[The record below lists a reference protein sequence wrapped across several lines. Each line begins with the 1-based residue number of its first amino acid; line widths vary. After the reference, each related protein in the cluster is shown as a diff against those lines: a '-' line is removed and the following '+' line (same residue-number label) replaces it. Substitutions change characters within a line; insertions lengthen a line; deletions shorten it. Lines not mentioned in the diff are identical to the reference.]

1 MSKNVLEALE
11 RLTDELTQDEQAQ
24 LAEEL
29 NRRTRKTRWNR
40 LFTAID
46 ARVKRYGAPSE
57 EEIIR
62 LCREVRRERAP
73 SRRRS

>member
-1 MSKNVLEALE
+1 MSKHVLEAME
-11 RLTDELTQDEQAQ
+11 RLTHELTQDEQAQ
-24 LAEEL
+24 LADEL
-29 NRRTRKTRWNR
+29 NRRTRKARWNR

-46 ARVKRYGAPSE
+46 ARVRRYGTPSE

-62 LCREVRRERAP
+62 LCREVRRERAA